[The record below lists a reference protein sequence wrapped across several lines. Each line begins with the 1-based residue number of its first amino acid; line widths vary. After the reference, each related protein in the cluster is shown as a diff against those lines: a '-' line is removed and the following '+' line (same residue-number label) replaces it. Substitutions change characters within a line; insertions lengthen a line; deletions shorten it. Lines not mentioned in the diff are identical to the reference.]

1 MLASKGVDVCYAHA
15 HSTSLPQELRTSSPR
30 DAILAKIRAYFAAPA
45 PVLNILYYSGHGIAG
60 RAGDDDT
67 RGALCVGAPPDLSLL
82 SLAELRAEAAARH
95 VVLVGH
101 RSRKQTYID
110 AIEREHLLTLDD
122 ILGEW
127 STIVRRASDASRP

>member
-1 MLASKGVDVCYAHA
+1 
-15 HSTSLPQELRTSSPR
+15 
-30 DAILAKIRAYFAAPA
+30 
-45 PVLNILYYSGHGIAG
+45 
-60 RAGDDDT
+60 
-67 RGALCVGAPPDLSLL
+67 LSLL

-101 RSRKQTYID
+101 RGRKQTYID

-127 STIVRRASDASRP
+127 STIVRRASDASRPSPRLPLHPSPSRQSRQSRPSSLRYSPLRHLLPLRPSLLR